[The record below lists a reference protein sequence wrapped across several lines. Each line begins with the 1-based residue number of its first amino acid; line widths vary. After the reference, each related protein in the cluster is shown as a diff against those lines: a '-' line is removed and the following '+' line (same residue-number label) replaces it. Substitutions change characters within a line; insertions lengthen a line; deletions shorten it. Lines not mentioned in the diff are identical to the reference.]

1 MSATT
6 QQAAPLRGKRI
17 VVAKPGLDGHDIGAK
32 VIALALRDAG
42 AEVIYTGLRKSAQ
55 HIARIAVDEG
65 VDAVGLSI
73 LSGSHIELVR
83 QVVEE
88 LRKLE
93 AGDIKVFV
101 GGTIPADD
109 VEPLKGMET
118 LSIIVVTMPILV
130 PILSALG
137 WDLIWFGIIL
147 TINMEMALIH
157 PPVGL
162 NLFVVHAVAPDVRVV
177 RIMLGALPYVFIM
190 AAVLAL
196 VAIFPSIATALIAT
210 GSAK

>member
-6 QQAAPLRGKRI
+6 PQAAPLRGKRI

-73 LSGSHIELVR
+73 LSGSHVELVR

-109 VEPLKGMET
+109 VEPLKGMG
-118 LSIIVVTMPILV
+118 VR
-130 PILSALG
+130 
-137 WDLIWFGIIL
+137 
-147 TINMEMALIH
+147 
-157 PPVGL
+157 
-162 NLFVVHAVAPDVRVV
+162 AVYTSEQP
-177 RIMLGALPYVFIM
+177 L
-190 AAVLAL
+190 AAVIENLAREL
-196 VAIFPSIATALIAT
+196 
-210 GSAK
+210 G